1 MIGNVEEYRL
11 LKKKIKNMRIN
22 NTSFINEA
30 SEEIY
35 LQTYKFHGDEE
46 RKSDIDINDTHFRVA
61 NDLAKN
67 ESDKEKITDDFMS
80 ILENF
85 AFMPGG
91 RITSNAG
98 TGLKG
103 TTYIN
108 CFTPE
113 VEVLT
118 KDGYKQIVDIKV
130 GDEVLT
136 HNGRWKK
143 VKSTM
148 FREYDGEI
156 DVYKSSV
163 LSSSIRST
171 PEHPFYQGGN
181 KWEISSKN
189 NKLVLLKYEP
199 TKSSLMLDIL
209 EYVKDIKRVDGKDID
224 LFFDDD
230 IIHTTSKHNFYN
242 GSVCTKESKSIN
254 RIIKID
260 ENVSYSFGRFV
271 GDGSTFN
278 VNKNYEVDGF
288 NIIFSKKEKSE
299 LVFIKES
306 LENSFG
312 IDININESENF
323 DGLYLRKNNP
333 IMAKFFR
340 EAFGKNSYSKRIPSF
355 IWSAPKNIIE
365 SFLLGIFDSDGTVT
379 KKQELRITL
388 SNYKLIKDIQALMNM
403 IGYPGRITETS
414 TKGFKSWKLFINKAI
429 GSQFIKKMNK
439 YYNDDRLVIEK
450 TINNGLSPIINE
462 SNNNEKLH
470 LVKNFEKY
478 KEDYKGLVYN
488 ISVSEDESYVVNN
501 VIVHNCFVD
510 GFVGESQDS
519 MERILDT
526 LRRQALILKSEG
538 GYGFNSDVMRP
549 RGSYIG
555 GIGNESPGSVEML
568 DMWDTQSAV
577 ITKGSGKKSK
587 KGKQK
592 IRKGAQMVTKSVWHP
607 DIEEYITAKQTENRL
622 TKFNMSILCSD
633 DFMIAVKENKP
644 WNLKFP
650 DYENCKDLYNKE
662 WDGNINLWE
671 SKGYPVKI
679 YKTYEDANELW
690 DLISKSTYNR
700 NEPGVLFVDTINRLN
715 NLWYCEY
722 INATNPCGEQILPI
736 GGVCLLGSLN
746 LAQFITDEREFD
758 FDKFKSFIPKAV
770 RLMDNV
776 NDITYVPLESQRQ
789 SLKNKRR
796 IGLGVMGYG
805 SALLMMGLRYGSKE
819 ALKFT
824 DEMMSCLANTA
835 YQASA
840 LLAREKGA
848 FPLYNEE
855 KYLQSNFVKN
865 VLSQETIDLIKK
877 YGIRN
882 SHLLSIQP
890 TGNSSFFGNNV
901 SGGGEPI
908 FLFEYIRTAIQPFA
922 PEGLDVP
929 KNIDFSNKTY
939 ESTTEWKWKKEGDE
953 NMLWTE
959 FNGQIWKFDKNRGL
973 LKEIKVEDYGLWW
986 LRQRGLWDE
995 KADWAVNA
1003 YNLTVADHVNT
1014 MGVLAKYLDS
1024 AMSKCLVEGTLI
1036 STDKGIVK
1044 IESFSNNNTPDSF
1057 SDVNNEF
1064 YVIDENGDKKR
1075 ILNHYYGGERDSY
1088 KVTFNNGFEIECAY
1102 THKFK
1107 TEYGWKSI
1115 LELSE
1120 GDKVFFRTN
1129 PTSNNNNYIEI
1140 NNKPSFY
1147 NSIKYD
1153 FPNYVDEDYAKFI
1166 GMLLSDGSI
1175 NENSIGIVEK
1185 NEDVGRE
1192 SIRLFKKIF
1201 NIEPRTSVDKRSGVK
1216 YIHLNS
1222 RPLVEYYKDYIGKN
1236 ALEKDIP
1243 DDILLSNDSVKLSFL
1258 SGLSLDGYIKEDKNL
1273 VIYEGYSRNI
1283 ALKTSYILSSLG
1295 YNYYLGKK
1303 RVRNGKLSKISYM
1316 IKAYLTDKKI
1326 ETIEIHKNKYS
1337 QSGKKQSQFIIK
1349 DKKEYEVLP
1358 KTNENNY
1365 YLYRNLK
1372 KSISKSSFVKGELLD
1387 KLGIEYDKNLTN
1399 VKISKIEYIG
1409 KKKVYDIEV
1418 EDSHSY
1424 LINGIVSH
1432 NTINLPQDYPYE
1444 DFKDVYFKCW
1454 ETGVIKGCTTY
1465 REGTMA
1471 AVLSKDSTTESN
1483 ENEFKYHHAPKRPKE
1498 LPCDVFQITAK
1509 GKKWTI
1515 IVGLYDGKPYECFG
1529 IEHAVTEIPENFKK
1543 GFLSKEG
1550 RGKYTLKNEKYTIN
1564 DVTSNMTDEEEALT
1578 RMISTSLRHGSSI
1591 DFIVE
1596 QLNKSQGTIVSF
1608 NKAIARVLSKYAK
1621 ELRHEKVTCQE
1632 CGSTNISF
1640 EEGCF
1645 KCYECGSSK
1654 CGT

>member
-1 MIGNVEEYRL
+1 
-11 LKKKIKNMRIN
+11 MRIN

-46 RKSDIDINDTHFRVA
+46 RKADVDINDTHFRVA

-67 ESDKEKITDDFMS
+67 ESDKEKITSDFMS

-108 CFTPE
+108 CF
-113 VEVLT
+113 
-118 KDGYKQIVDIKV
+118 
-130 GDEVLT
+130 
-136 HNGRWKK
+136 
-143 VKSTM
+143 
-148 FREYDGEI
+148 
-156 DVYKSSV
+156 
-163 LSSSIRST
+163 
-171 PEHPFYQGGN
+171 
-181 KWEISSKN
+181 
-189 NKLVLLKYEP
+189 
-199 TKSSLMLDIL
+199 
-209 EYVKDIKRVDGKDID
+209 
-224 LFFDDD
+224 
-230 IIHTTSKHNFYN
+230 
-242 GSVCTKESKSIN
+242 
-254 RIIKID
+254 
-260 ENVSYSFGRFV
+260 
-271 GDGSTFN
+271 
-278 VNKNYEVDGF
+278 
-288 NIIFSKKEKSE
+288 
-299 LVFIKES
+299 
-306 LENSFG
+306 
-312 IDININESENF
+312 
-323 DGLYLRKNNP
+323 
-333 IMAKFFR
+333 
-340 EAFGKNSYSKRIPSF
+340 
-355 IWSAPKNIIE
+355 
-365 SFLLGIFDSDGTVT
+365 
-379 KKQELRITL
+379 
-388 SNYKLIKDIQALMNM
+388 
-403 IGYPGRITETS
+403 
-414 TKGFKSWKLFINKAI
+414 
-429 GSQFIKKMNK
+429 
-439 YYNDDRLVIEK
+439 
-450 TINNGLSPIINE
+450 
-462 SNNNEKLH
+462 
-470 LVKNFEKY
+470 
-478 KEDYKGLVYN
+478 
-488 ISVSEDESYVVNN
+488 
-501 VIVHNCFVD
+501 VD

-519 MERILDT
+519 MEGILDT

-633 DFMIAVKENKP
+633 DFMTAVKEHKP

-662 WDGNINLWE
+662 WDGNIKLWE

-746 LAQFITDEREFD
+746 LAQFVDDNRKFD

-922 PEGLDVP
+922 PEGLDIP

-939 ESTTEWKWKKEGDE
+939 ESLTEWKWKKEGDE

-1024 AMSKCLVEGTLI
+1024 AMSK
-1036 STDKGIVK
+1036 
-1044 IESFSNNNTPDSF
+1044 
-1057 SDVNNEF
+1057 
-1064 YVIDENGDKKR
+1064 
-1075 ILNHYYGGERDSY
+1075 
-1088 KVTFNNGFEIECAY
+1088 
-1102 THKFK
+1102 
-1107 TEYGWKSI
+1107 
-1115 LELSE
+1115 
-1120 GDKVFFRTN
+1120 
-1129 PTSNNNNYIEI
+1129 
-1140 NNKPSFY
+1140 
-1147 NSIKYD
+1147 
-1153 FPNYVDEDYAKFI
+1153 
-1166 GMLLSDGSI
+1166 
-1175 NENSIGIVEK
+1175 
-1185 NEDVGRE
+1185 
-1192 SIRLFKKIF
+1192 
-1201 NIEPRTSVDKRSGVK
+1201 
-1216 YIHLNS
+1216 
-1222 RPLVEYYKDYIGKN
+1222 
-1236 ALEKDIP
+1236 
-1243 DDILLSNDSVKLSFL
+1243 
-1258 SGLSLDGYIKEDKNL
+1258 
-1273 VIYEGYSRNI
+1273 
-1283 ALKTSYILSSLG
+1283 
-1295 YNYYLGKK
+1295 
-1303 RVRNGKLSKISYM
+1303 
-1316 IKAYLTDKKI
+1316 
-1326 ETIEIHKNKYS
+1326 
-1337 QSGKKQSQFIIK
+1337 
-1349 DKKEYEVLP
+1349 
-1358 KTNENNY
+1358 
-1365 YLYRNLK
+1365 
-1372 KSISKSSFVKGELLD
+1372 
-1387 KLGIEYDKNLTN
+1387 
-1399 VKISKIEYIG
+1399 
-1409 KKKVYDIEV
+1409 
-1418 EDSHSY
+1418 
-1424 LINGIVSH
+1424 
-1432 NTINLPQDYPYE
+1432 TINLPQDYPYE
-1444 DFKDVYFKCW
+1444 AFKDVYFKCW

-1471 AVLSKDSTTESN
+1471 TVLSKDSTTESN
-1483 ENEFKYHHAPKRPKE
+1483 DNEFKYHNAPKRPKE

-1578 RMISTSLRHGSSI
+1578 RMISTALRHGSSI

-1596 QLNKSQGTIVSF
+1596 QLNKSQGTIISF

-1632 CGSTNISF
+1632 CGSTNIAF